1 MRSRREMLVAGAAL
15 VAGPALAQAGW
26 PDRPVSV
33 VNPFAAGGFTDGF
46 GRTVFQQMQRTLGQ
60 PLVVDYRPGAGATLG
75 AAHVARS
82 AADGYTL
89 LYSPTT
95 AWVLAPYLYR
105 NPGYDPLVDLTPIGI
120 IAETP
125 MVLCS
130 RQALPFGNVA
140 ALVAAAKAAP
150 GKYSIANAGTGSLP
164 HIMATLLA
172 SVAGIDINHVP
183 YRGGGPAM
191 NDLVAGHVDLFWEAI
206 PNVTQHV
213 EAGRVHAL
221 MISGEARAPALPQ
234 VPTVTQAGFPALN
247 LTSWIALGGPAG
259 LPAPVVATLN
269 RAMNAALA
277 SPEVRETMQRLSLVA
292 VGGAPAVM
300 AERMRREGAVYKR
313 IITEGRMSSE

>member
-1 MRSRREMLVAGAAL
+1 MRSRREFLAAGAAL
-15 VAGPALAQAGW
+15 VAAPAWAQGQW
-26 PDRPVSV
+26 PERPVTV

-46 GRTVFQQMQRTLGQ
+46 GRTVFQQMQRGLGQ

-95 AWVLAPYLYR
+95 AWALAPYLYR
-105 NPGYDPLVDLTPIGI
+105 NPGYDPLRDITPIGI

-125 MVLCS
+125 MVLCT
-130 RQALPFGNVA
+130 RAALPFRSTA
-140 ALVAAAKAAP
+140 ELVAAARAEP
-150 GKYSIANAGTGSLP
+150 GRFSFASAGSGSLP
-164 HIMATLLA
+164 HIMGTLFT
-172 SVAGIDINHVP
+172 SVARVEMNHVP

-191 NDLVAGHVDLFWEAI
+191 NDLVAGHVDMFWEAI

-221 MISGEARAPALPQ
+221 MISGAARAPALPQ
-234 VPTVTQAGFPALN
+234 VPTVTEAGFPDLN
-247 LTSWIALGGPAG
+247 LTSWIALGGPAN
-259 LPAPVVATLN
+259 LPPGIQARLN
-269 RAMNAALA
+269 QEMNAALA
-277 SPEVRETMQRLSLVA
+277 SAEVRETMQRLSLVP

-300 AERMRREGAVYKR
+300 AERMAREGALYRR
-313 IITEGRMSSE
+313 IITEARISLE

>member
-1 MRSRREMLVAGAAL
+1 MLVAGAAL

-75 AAHVARS
+75 ASHVARS

-259 LPAPVVATLN
+259 LPASVVATLN